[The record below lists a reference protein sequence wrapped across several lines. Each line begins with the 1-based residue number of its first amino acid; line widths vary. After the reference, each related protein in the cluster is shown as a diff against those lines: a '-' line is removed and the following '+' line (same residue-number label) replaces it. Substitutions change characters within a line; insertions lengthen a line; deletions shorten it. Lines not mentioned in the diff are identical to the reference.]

1 MMRRIFLAGLLAMFA
16 ISAGASNALA
26 WESFCDWDP
35 LVVIV
40 TPAGHLVPVYDS
52 VWTSGPLQ
60 VGLPVEGYTTQRV
73 YDAAGHPQTA
83 VDMAI
88 WVPGG
93 LLSNFQ
99 VRDEVTT
106 GLLGGGTV
114 LASAN
119 GWSQS
124 TVHLKFVLATA

>member
-1 MMRRIFLAGLLAMFA
+1 MRRIVLAGLLAMFA
-16 ISAGASNALA
+16 TSAAAGSALA

-35 LVVIV
+35 LVVVV
-40 TPAGHLVPVYDS
+40 TPAGNLVPVYDS
-52 VWTSGPLQ
+52 VWTGQALQ
-60 VGLPVEGYTTQRV
+60 VGLPVESYTTRRV
-73 YDAAGHPQTA
+73 YDAAGNPQTA

-88 WVPGG
+88 SVPAG

-106 GLLGGGTV
+106 GLLGSGTV
-114 LASAN
+114 LATGS
-119 GWSQS
+119 GWSGS